1 MDAHQHSKINI
12 SQEQAE
18 EIERIYDDLLG
29 MVKKLSG
36 KAEIKAIS
44 ESIANVMGF
53 IIERLSEDAPL
64 LLYISKI
71 FDKDYIY
78 AHSLNVCLLSVKF
91 GLKLRFEKNRLN
103 DLGFLALIHARK
115 DIGFPEGL
123 SKKVKHDKK
132 LDEIIKLT
140 DVYDALT
147 HPPAYRHT
155 MTPFETLT
163 AVIDTDKFFDRRLIK
178 ILLDELSVYPKGS
191 WVQLSTR
198 EIGKV
203 VKVSKEV
210 LLRPTLEIFIDWEGK
225 HLKETRI
232 VDLSKNNVVYV
243 LRPLTEEEVKN
254 IK

>member
-1 MDAHQHSKINI
+1 MKSEQNPKINI
-12 SQEQAE
+12 SQNEAL
-18 EIERIYDDLLG
+18 EIEKVYDDLLG
-29 MVKKLSG
+29 MLKKLSG
-36 KAEIKAIS
+36 KTEIKAIS
-44 ESIANVMGF
+44 QSIANVMGF

-78 AHSLNVCLLSVKF
+78 AHSLNVCLLSVKI

-115 DIGFPEGL
+115 DIRLPEEL
-123 SKKVKHDKK
+123 SKKVKHDKE
-132 LDEIIKLT
+132 LDEIIRLT

-191 WVQLSTR
+191 WVELSSK

-210 LLRPTLEIFIDWEGK
+210 LLRPTLEIVIDWEGK
-225 HLKETRI
+225 HLEETRI
-232 VDLSKNNVVYV
+232 VDLSQNNLLYI
-243 LRPLTEEEVKN
+243 LRPVKEEEVEN